1 MIENVINFYK
11 LNEHWLCKLVFCLSL
26 LFSFSFLFLL
36 PFLVSSFCRPLVS
49 SSPLGKVFTNT
60 PRIYKYFKDSTWV
73 LVNQFFF
80 LWMTQDLIILFGHD
94 VSGTRN
100 MHLNC
105 FNDSQTLIILSKRSN
120 TKKVKTNKHSHL
132 FCKKFLAFFHCN
144 VWAIPWVPETFH
156 ARFPVSVMSL
166 LWHSDTEAFL
176 CMGWEKVLW
185 SPGYVCK
192 DLYVLQKLKWLL
204 FFSFSGTGMQ
214 KIICVL
220 LYKCQLYPV
229 LDTEISEDDD
239 DADLATLPS
248 LRWKWHS
255 AMLTIYE
262 VFDCCNY
269 WSKWPALATPL

>member
-132 FCKKFLAFFHCN
+132 FF
-144 VWAIPWVPETFH
+144 
-156 ARFPVSVMSL
+156 
-166 LWHSDTEAFL
+166 
-176 CMGWEKVLW
+176 
-185 SPGYVCK
+185 
-192 DLYVLQKLKWLL
+192 Q
-204 FFSFSGTGMQ
+204 
-214 KIICVL
+214 
-220 LYKCQLYPV
+220 
-229 LDTEISEDDD
+229 EISCLFSLQCLGNTLGARDFSCTVSSFGHVFVVTQRHRSIPLHGVRKSSLVPRICMQRPVCLTKIEMTSFFFFFRHRHAEDHLCTALQVPIISCTWHWNQWRWWWCWLGDF
-239 DADLATLPS
+239 TLH
-248 LRWKWHS
+248 WKWHS
-255 AMLTIYE
+255 AMLTI
-262 VFDCCNY
+262 
-269 WSKWPALATPL
+269 

>member
-100 MHLNC
+100 MDLNC

-156 ARFPVSVMSL
+156 AQFPVSVMSL

-204 FFSFSGTGMQ
+204 FFFFFRHRHAEDHLCTALQ
-214 KIICVL
+214 VPIISCAWHWNQWRWWWWCWL
-220 LYKCQLYPV
+220 G
-229 LDTEISEDDD
+229 DF
-239 DADLATLPS
+239 TLH
-248 LRWKWHS
+248 WKWHS
-255 AMLTIYE
+255 AMLTI
-262 VFDCCNY
+262 
-269 WSKWPALATPL
+269 